1 MYYRYN
7 TIATLTELFS
17 PLRRFACPRG
27 VRGTPVPALR
37 EGDQALQQ
45 LQEALPGQA
54 HLQRAALCVQVLHE
68 GVQVQEQHGNAPV
81 HVSQRGDEG
90 RRRQWLLIKSLLENI
105 NLSRILK
112 NILFFSYRLHHYVL
126 SDFIRE
132 MGFF

>member
-1 MYYRYN
+1 M
-7 TIATLTELFS
+7 
-17 PLRRFACPRG
+17 
-27 VRGTPVPALR
+27 PALR

-54 HLQRAALCVQVLHE
+54 HLHRAALCLQVLHE

-105 NLSRILK
+105 NLSRTLK
-112 NILFFSYRLHHYVL
+112 NILFSLIDYTIMSCRTLY
-126 SDFIRE
+126 E
-132 MGFF
+132 K